1 SEDIFV
7 RLRRGSMASNRAL
20 PLTSNRINSDL
31 CKLQETYDVCVRCSR
46 CCKGKTNISYDLV
59 ALAHQCPRNILL
71 ARQKGNNSK
80 WRLVTQRPKFPQP
93 SSYKVCWYFSEGKGC
108 TLHGD
113 RCAYARSSE
122 EAAVWNFMMKAQLE
136 FTQLIK
142 LLPNGSTFP
151 THQENQA
158 PAPGCVEVVQE
169 ILSKFQ
175 GTFVELCKN
184 CFHDS
189 PRKITLREQGTPC
202 TGHSW
207 SPILVFC
214 QKGDQKTVVY
224 DEIRPLPNCNFQQW
238 NYCRY
243 VENGEPCWHGA
254 DRCWFAHSHIEMA
267 VWKLESTGS
276 LDRSHLLHA
285 SQRRQSQSSG
295 ASSRSASRERERQH
309 YCHVCKCQFPSNE
322 EFMNHCFSVKH
333 KKLIFGDS
341 SYTWK
346 FREPPLEG
354 KVFKLCERS
363 TTCEYGDSCMDAHS
377 VEELQEWRCRHKAV
391 RRKAR
396 AAEEQGLLSY
406 QDSLLE
412 EYRRSSNKEA
422 IMKETLPDVSVSCDT
437 GLIIFV
443 RQENISH
450 RWKFTVKSKVD
461 LEAVAL
467 MKQDVGATFALGE
480 DSHEKRSYSSG
491 DWFNTDDESNT
502 QKVYEITVSFTSDHP
517 GFYEQWLVLD
527 FDMRPVLLQKL
538 KVTVGEQPP
547 ERVQDNDRY
556 QQSIDSAYSATETE
570 SVRYTEQ
577 VWQEGTVEM
586 VPYFEMTEAER
597 QLLNRYRQTNRHLS
611 TETTEPGS
619 ITRQNY
625 KKKMHHF
632 LYQEE
637 MEQEKLIRRLNLRGK
652 MSLKNYLFEPWCGA
666 KYAIAGKLFGSV
678 SVSHSLTPDTPEG
691 YMLKRGVKSVLV
703 GLPNTEGGLR
713 RIYEAEILKDTVG
726 ETQVYVQLSS
736 RCCTELN
743 LKSDQTVEMEIQFQ
757 LDRKWFCEM
766 HKAVDI
772 LPDLQRVLPDLSDNS
787 GPVRMNS
794 SPGELNEKQQT
805 AMDFVLASDHRN
817 SLAPLL
823 IYGPFGTGK
832 TFTLVKITLAL
843 ALKPQNKILICTHT
857 NSSADLYVKDHF
869 HSSVTANHSPRPLRI
884 KESGGEKTDPVTL
897 QYCHVSKNGSCFEFP
912 DRETLDVTKI
922 IITTTGVA
930 RFFHDMQLPSDY
942 FSHIFIDEA
951 SQMLECEALMA
962 LGLAGKKTQVVLAGD
977 HMQMGPKLFSVGE
990 DKRSDHTLL
999 NRLFHYYQT
1008 KNTTT
1013 ATNSRIIFNEN
1024 YRSTPAIV
1032 EFVSTH
1038 FYVGKSDAI
1047 KAKGNVPPHPN
1058 QNALLFFYVRG
1069 ECLLDITNLS
1079 WFNPAQIE
1087 CVVAVVYEVLSGWP
1101 EEWQPYDPASICVLS
1116 HGSQVFEIRKRL
1128 KQQDLGM
1135 ITVENAANVQGKQF
1149 RVIIITTVHTKDTL
1163 KVTEQPCLEFF
1174 NDMRVLNT
1182 AMTRAQSQVI
1192 VVGDATALC
1201 CSQFGKCWRLWR
1213 SYIKHC
1219 IGKESFYPQ
1228 DFTLDSLD
1236 QELLELSNMI
1246 KTEEDD
1252 SSDDD
1257 SVTSEIP
1264 DITEDPI
1271 LKELLNEDND
1281 LQIQL
1286 TEEGLFPVL
1295 QADNLDNNLVRHVR
1309 KESPT
1314 PPNWMLQDNSN
1325 NYEHG
1330 LVCELVLERYD
1341 SGYAKPLE
1349 DPSIKIHIKGRN
1361 NLGQAVS
1368 GDEVTVDLL
1377 TPETSPPKGKVI
1389 KVLKHSALSKEFVCT
1404 IDNNDKQLMTPINI
1418 CFPKLFTPFWK
1429 DKPYH
1434 IAVRNSTDWSVERFI
1449 KINEEARRNNL
1460 FVVRFL
1466 KWRKDCKYPLGIV
1479 VQVLPRV
1486 TSLEDGMKVLEKE
1499 YQLKRTVSPPVHEE
1513 MQKIKK
1519 IPLFTE
1525 DRQDFRKLLTF
1536 TIDASTSQDLDD
1548 AISVRDLG
1556 QCYEIGIHIADVA
1569 SFVAKDSELDK
1580 YARQQGTS
1588 FYISEGEPTHMFP
1601 NELSTKDFSLLPG
1614 CERRC
1619 ISLLTKVD
1627 KQTHRIQRRSF
1638 FKSVICSNRR
1648 FSYEETEEILR
1659 TSGDGNDFHTLEGCL
1674 AVACHFA
1681 EIHRKDRKQDDWCY
1695 KSPDEDTVLGKRR
1708 SHRLVEELMIMFNH
1722 TVADRLLSD
1731 KTRSLTPLRCQDRPN
1746 REELRDF
1753 VDKNASL
1760 LPMSIHLSSQLDHV
1774 SESLMQQNDHPESFP
1789 ILASVLNS
1797 LKIAAQDEDI
1807 HSIVDLITTDDIHP
1821 LLLPLIL
1828 SMRKHLNKSLVL
1840 RANSAHLAR
1849 IGHYDLVLDSYTWAS
1864 SPIRRYV
1871 DVIVQRLLH
1880 SVLDNTNTEYTQHD
1894 IDLCCVDF
1902 TQKNTNQ
1909 SSCQKKSDQLSLAS
1923 KLSCQNARKVAYIVE
1938 ANPTGNNFR
1947 ISFPLNSSAL
1957 PGTVGIMYRDLQLV
1971 DQPCFNEEDD
1981 CMVLRWK
1988 RRVYSVSN
1996 PRIHADLKL
2005 QKGNAVITHVPTESW
2020 KNLVSAIREEKWQ
2033 YMVQVI
2039 EQMNSVHTRQ
2049 ASRRNMQIPPTASKM
2064 EIPNQIEEHYLDM
2077 SMKLKQGQNIEVQ
2090 LGTDTVR
2097 GLLVPAVQLLVLNPK
2112 FEICLDHTKNPIVCF
2127 SKYAL
2132 CSSRTSYPT
2141 YMDYQKIW
2149 KPLCEI
2155 ESACSAVAENESI
2168 VIKDAE
2174 LKWKQS
2180 KEHLEGSFQ
2189 LPLEKKDQWAIDAD
2203 LGNCFLCIRL
2213 RIQQKDLSPILV
2225 DSLSE
2230 SQNFN
2235 LMDVPGL
2242 IWIAHGVVTSA
2253 TKELKYIE
2261 IDFRINHMP
2270 MANIP
2275 DQIFHRSARFT
2286 VELIPKL
2293 LPDVRKENA
2302 VENLTKANQLVK
2314 AIATG
2319 KKTRDQ
2325 RTTIPTCNRSRFEI
2339 ENHLSFGFPHLNNSQ
2354 SKAIKE
2360 ALNNEF
2366 TLIQGPPGTG
2376 KTVVGVH
2383 IVYWFFQE
2391 NQKRPNLQRV
2401 ENEDKKKSCILYCG
2415 PSNKSVDV
2423 VAGQL
2428 LKLRS
2433 KLKPLRVYS
2442 DQMEILEFPY
2452 PGSSLKLSRHSQRI
2466 ERPNEELRS
2475 ITLHHRIRSPENP
2488 FSAQIRAF
2496 DLKIQRLQRLTDE
2509 ELKSYKDCLNE
2520 ARKYELLQHDVIL
2533 CTCTTSP
2540 HPLLVKVLNFIRSS
2554 LMSVPWQPSLRPS
2567 FPWSHTNRNS
2577 ICKLNLI
2584 LADWLEYEN
2593 QYIRIVLLGDHKQ
2606 LQPVVNN
2613 DLLQRLGM
2621 KKSLFERY
2629 MRKSLLLDTQ
2639 YRMQEDICAFPS
2651 KEFYEGRLKTIKPH
2665 KPKVFMTEFHYPT
2678 SIIFG
2683 HVEVKELSLV
2693 VSTERG
2699 NENSKANV
2707 EEAEEAVRIARLLMN
2722 AGIAAKDIAI
2732 LTPYNA
2738 QVAKINEILYTY
2750 SRQNITVNTIMKS
2763 QGSEWRYV
2771 ILSTVRSC
2779 PGLDIEM
2786 QPTRSWLLKSLGF
2799 IMDPNQVNVGITRA
2813 QEGLCI
2819 IGNRDLLYC
2828 SPLWRRLLWHYKEKH
2843 CLVDSARDIR
2853 VARA

>member
-1 SEDIFV
+1 
-7 RLRRGSMASNRAL
+7 MASKKNKPPSANHNLR
-20 PLTSNRINSDL
+20 
-31 CKLQETYDVCVRCSR
+31 KLQETYDLCVRCSR

-71 ARQKGNNSK
+71 ARQKGNKSK
-80 WRLVTQRPKFPQP
+80 WRPVTQRPKFPRP
-93 SSYKVCWYFSEGKGC
+93 SWYKVCQYLTDGKGC

-113 RCAYARSSE
+113 RCAYARSTE

-214 QKGDQKTVVY
+214 QKGDKKRVVY
-224 DEIRPLPNCNFQQW
+224 DEIRPLPKRNIQRW
-238 NYCRY
+238 RYCRY

-254 DRCWFAHSHIEMA
+254 HRCWFAHSHIEMA
-267 VWKLESTGS
+267 VWKLESKGS

-391 RRKAR
+391 RKKAR

-422 IMKETLPDVSVSCDT
+422 IIEETLPDVSVSCDSD
-437 GLIIFV
+437 LNIFV
-443 RQENISH
+443 RQKDISH
-450 RWKFTVKSKVD
+450 RWKFTVKSKVA
-461 LEAVAL
+461 LYVVAL
-467 MKQDVGATFALGE
+467 MRQDVGATFSLGKDIHDE
-480 DSHEKRSYSSG
+480 RSYSNG
-491 DWFNTDDESNT
+491 VWFDTHDGTNT

-597 QLLNRYRQTNRHLS
+597 QLLNRYRQTNRQLS

-637 MEQEKLIRRLNLRGK
+637 MEQEKLIRRC
-652 MSLKNYLFEPWCGA
+652 LKNKEQ
-666 KYAIAGKLFGSV
+666 K
-678 SVSHSLTPDTPEG
+678 E
-691 YMLKRGVKSVLV
+691 
-703 GLPNTEGGLR
+703 
-713 RIYEAEILKDTVG
+713 
-726 ETQVYVQLSS
+726 
-736 RCCTELN
+736 
-743 LKSDQTVEMEIQFQ
+743 TVELGSCCHCGERRKRARKKKQFQ
-757 LDRKWFCEM
+757 SHLGT
-766 HKAVDI
+766 
-772 LPDLQRVLPDLSDNS
+772 RVS
-787 GPVRMNS
+787 GDFEVVCTY
-794 SPGELNEKQQT
+794 KQC
-805 AMDFVLASDHRN
+805 
-817 SLAPLL
+817 
-823 IYGPFGTGK
+823 
-832 TFTLVKITLAL
+832 
-843 ALKPQNKILICTHT
+843 IC
-857 NSSADLYVKDHF
+857 
-869 HSSVTANHSPRPLRI
+869 
-884 KESGGEKTDPVTL
+884 
-897 QYCHVSKNGSCFEFP
+897 NG
-912 DRETLDVTKI
+912 
-922 IITTTGVA
+922 
-930 RFFHDMQLPSDY
+930 
-942 FSHIFIDEA
+942 
-951 SQMLECEALMA
+951 
-962 LGLAGKKTQVVLAGD
+962 
-977 HMQMGPKLFSVGE
+977 
-990 DKRSDHTLL
+990 
-999 NRLFHYYQT
+999 
-1008 KNTTT
+1008 
-1013 ATNSRIIFNEN
+1013 
-1024 YRSTPAIV
+1024 
-1032 EFVSTH
+1032 
-1038 FYVGKSDAI
+1038 
-1047 KAKGNVPPHPN
+1047 
-1058 QNALLFFYVRG
+1058 
-1069 ECLLDITNLS
+1069 
-1079 WFNPAQIE
+1079 
-1087 CVVAVVYEVLSGWP
+1087 
-1101 EEWQPYDPASICVLS
+1101 
-1116 HGSQVFEIRKRL
+1116 
-1128 KQQDLGM
+1128 
-1135 ITVENAANVQGKQF
+1135 
-1149 RVIIITTVHTKDTL
+1149 
-1163 KVTEQPCLEFF
+1163 
-1174 NDMRVLNT
+1174 
-1182 AMTRAQSQVI
+1182 
-1192 VVGDATALC
+1192 
-1201 CSQFGKCWRLWR
+1201 
-1213 SYIKHC
+1213 
-1219 IGKESFYPQ
+1219 SFYPQ

-1252 SSDDD
+1252 SSDDE

-1295 QADNLDNNLVRHVR
+1295 QADNLDNNLVRHLR
-1309 KESPT
+1309 KEGESSRLPSSM
-1314 PPNWMLQDNSN
+1314 MLQDNSN
-1325 NYEHG
+1325 IYK
-1330 LVCELVLERYD
+1330 CELYLKRYD
-1341 SGYAKPLE
+1341 SGYAVSYD
-1349 DPSIKIHIKGRN
+1349 DPTMKIAIKARRN
-1361 NLGQAVS
+1361 VGQAFS
-1368 GDEVTVDLL
+1368 GDVVSVEVL
-1377 TPETSPPKGKVI
+1377 TPETSPPQGKVI

-1404 IDNNDKQLMTPINI
+1404 IDNNDDQLMTPINI
-1418 CFPKLFTPFWK
+1418 CIPKLFTPFWK

-1466 KWRKDCKYPLGIV
+1466 KWREGFTYPLGIV

-1499 YQLKRTVSPPVHEE
+1499 YQLKRTVSPPVQKE

-1519 IPLFTE
+1519 IPLFTKGRE
-1525 DRQDFRKLLTF
+1525 DFRELLTF

-1638 FKSVICSNRR
+1638 FKSVIRSNRR
-1648 FSYEETEEILR
+1648 FSYEEAEEILR
-1659 TSGDGNDFHTLEGCL
+1659 RSGDGNDFHTLEGCL
-1674 AVACHFA
+1674 AIACHFA
-1681 EIHRKDRKQDDWCY
+1681 EIHVKDRKQDDWCY

-1731 KTRSLTPLRCQDRPN
+1731 NKTRSLTPLRCQDRPN
-1746 REELRDF
+1746 RKVLCDF

-1774 SESLMQQNDHPESFP
+1774 SESLIQQNNHSESFP

-1821 LLLPLIL
+1821 LLLPLIHN
-1828 SMRKHLNKSLVL
+1828 MKKHLNKSLVL

-1849 IGHYDLVLDSYTWAS
+1849 LGHYDLVLDSYTWAS

-1880 SVLDNTNTEYTQHD
+1880 SVLDNTKLQYNPND

-1938 ANPTGNNFR
+1938 AKPTGNNFR

-2005 QKGNAVITHVPTESW
+2005 QQPNSVITHVPTESW

-2039 EQMNSVHTRQ
+2039 EQMNSVQTRQ
-2049 ASRRNMQIPPTASKM
+2049 ASRRNIQIPPTASRM
-2064 EIPNQIEEHYLDM
+2064 EIPNQIEEHYLEM

-2097 GLLVPAVQLLVLNPK
+2097 GLLVPAVQLLIVNPK

-2132 CSSRTSYPT
+2132 CSSRDWYNT

-2149 KPLCEI
+2149 KPLCEM
-2155 ESACSAVAENESI
+2155 ESAGSAVAENESI
-2168 VIKDAE
+2168 VIEDAE
-2174 LKWKQS
+2174 LKWKKS
-2180 KEHLEGSFQ
+2180 KERLEGSFQ
-2189 LPLEKKDQWAIDAD
+2189 LPLEKKEQWAIKAN
-2203 LGNCFLCIRL
+2203 LNNCFLCIRL
-2213 RIQQKDLSPILV
+2213 RIQQKNQSQILQDL
-2225 DSLSE
+2225 LSE

-2242 IWIAHGVVTSA
+2242 IWIAHGVVTNV
-2253 TKELKYIE
+2253 TIELTYIQ

-2270 MANIP
+2270 MTNIP
-2275 DQIFHRSARFT
+2275 DQIFCESARFT

-2302 VENLTKANQLVK
+2302 IQNLTKANHLVK

-2319 KKTRDQ
+2319 KNTRDQ
-2325 RTTIPTCNRSRFEI
+2325 RTKIPTCNRSRFEI
-2339 ENHLSFGFPHLNNSQ
+2339 ENHLHFGFPELNNSQ
-2354 SKAIKE
+2354 SKAIME

-2401 ENEDKKKSCILYCG
+2401 KNEDKRKRCILYCG

-2428 LKLRS
+2428 LKLKS

-2452 PGSSLKLSRHSQRI
+2452 PGSNLKLSRHSKRI
-2466 ERPNEELRS
+2466 EKPNEELRS
-2475 ITLHHRIRSPENP
+2475 ITLHHRIRSAENP
-2488 FSAQIRAF
+2488 FSDQIKAF
-2496 DLKIQRLQRLTDE
+2496 DLKIQREQHLTDE
-2509 ELKSYKDCLNE
+2509 ELKSYKDCLNM
-2520 ARKYELLQHDVIL
+2520 ARQHELLQHDVIV
-2533 CTCTTSP
+2533 CTCTASP
-2540 HPLLVKVLNFIRSS
+2540 HPLLAKVLNFHQIIIDECAMATEPEAFIP
-2554 LMSVPWQPSLRPS
+2554 LVAHKPKQ
-2567 FPWSHTNRNS
+2567 
-2577 ICKLNLI
+2577 
-2584 LADWLEYEN
+2584 
-2593 QYIRIVLLGDHKQ
+2593 IVLLGDHKQ
-2606 LQPVVNN
+2606 LQPVVHCE
-2613 DLLQRLGM
+2613 LLQRLGM
-2621 KKSLFERY
+2621 RTSLFERY
-2629 MRKSLLLDTQ
+2629 MRKALMLDTQ

-2651 KEFYEGRLKTIKPH
+2651 EEFYQGRLKTGIPYTAS
-2665 KPKVFMTEFHYPT
+2665 VFMTSFQNST

-2683 HVEVKELSLV
+2683 HVEGKEQSLV

-2699 NENSKANV
+2699 NENSKANI
-2707 EEAEEAVRIARLLMN
+2707 EEAEEAVRIAKLLMN

-2738 QVAKINEILYTY
+2738 QVAKINEILLYNY

-2779 PGLDIEM
+2779 PALNIEI
-2786 QPTRSWLLKSLGF
+2786 QPTKSWLRRKLGF
-2799 IMDPNQVNVGITRA
+2799 IMNPNQVNVGITRA

-2819 IGNRDLLYC
+2819 IG
-2828 SPLWRRLLWHYKEKH
+2828 
-2843 CLVDSARDIR
+2843 
-2853 VARA
+2853 

>member
-1 SEDIFV
+1 TSTD
-7 RLRRGSMASNRAL
+7 
-20 PLTSNRINSDL
+20 PLF
-31 CKLQETYDVCVRCSR
+31 
-46 CCKGKTNISYDLV
+46 G
-59 ALAHQCPRNILL
+59 QCL
-71 ARQKGNNSK
+71 
-80 WRLVTQRPKFPQP
+80 
-93 SSYKVCWYFSEGKGC
+93 SSW
-108 TLHGD
+108 
-113 RCAYARSSE
+113 
-122 EAAVWNFMMKAQLE
+122 
-136 FTQLIK
+136 
-142 LLPNGSTFP
+142 
-151 THQENQA
+151 
-158 PAPGCVEVVQE
+158 
-169 ILSKFQ
+169 
-175 GTFVELCKN
+175 
-184 CFHDS
+184 
-189 PRKITLREQGTPC
+189 
-202 TGHSW
+202 
-207 SPILVFC
+207 
-214 QKGDQKTVVY
+214 
-224 DEIRPLPNCNFQQW
+224 
-238 NYCRY
+238 
-243 VENGEPCWHGA
+243 
-254 DRCWFAHSHIEMA
+254 
-267 VWKLESTGS
+267 
-276 LDRSHLLHA
+276 
-285 SQRRQSQSSG
+285 
-295 ASSRSASRERERQH
+295 
-309 YCHVCKCQFPSNE
+309 
-322 EFMNHCFSVKH
+322 
-333 KKLIFGDS
+333 
-341 SYTWK
+341 
-346 FREPPLEG
+346 
-354 KVFKLCERS
+354 
-363 TTCEYGDSCMDAHS
+363 
-377 VEELQEWRCRHKAV
+377 
-391 RRKAR
+391 
-396 AAEEQGLLSY
+396 
-406 QDSLLE
+406 
-412 EYRRSSNKEA
+412 
-422 IMKETLPDVSVSCDT
+422 
-437 GLIIFV
+437 
-443 RQENISH
+443 
-450 RWKFTVKSKVD
+450 
-461 LEAVAL
+461 
-467 MKQDVGATFALGE
+467 
-480 DSHEKRSYSSG
+480 
-491 DWFNTDDESNT
+491 
-502 QKVYEITVSFTSDHP
+502 
-517 GFYEQWLVLD
+517 
-527 FDMRPVLLQKL
+527 
-538 KVTVGEQPP
+538 
-547 ERVQDNDRY
+547 
-556 QQSIDSAYSATETE
+556 
-570 SVRYTEQ
+570 
-577 VWQEGTVEM
+577 
-586 VPYFEMTEAER
+586 
-597 QLLNRYRQTNRHLS
+597 
-611 TETTEPGS
+611 
-619 ITRQNY
+619 
-625 KKKMHHF
+625 
-632 LYQEE
+632 
-637 MEQEKLIRRLNLRGK
+637 LNLRGK
-652 MSLKNYLFEPWCGA
+652 MSLKNYLYEPRFGA
-666 KYAIAGKLFGSV
+666 KYAFEGRLFGCMP
-678 SVSHSLTPDTPEG
+678 VSHSLTPDTPEG
-691 YMLKRGVKSVLV
+691 YMLKRCVQSVLV

-713 RIYEAEILKDTVG
+713 RVYEAEFLKDTVG
-726 ETQVYVQLSS
+726 EAQVYVQLSS

-772 LPDLQRVLPDLSDNS
+772 LPDLQRVLPDLSDN
-787 GPVRMNS
+787 GVPVRINS

-805 AMDFVLASDHRN
+805 AMDFILKATDHR
-817 SLAPLL
+817 SSVAPLL

-832 TFTLVKITLAL
+832 TFTLAKITLAL
-843 ALKPQNKILICTHT
+843 AMKPQNKILICTHT

-869 HSSVTANHSPRPLRI
+869 HSSLTPHHPFRPLRI
-884 KESGGEKTDPVTL
+884 KAQEISLLRTDPVTL
-897 QYCHVSKNGSCFEFP
+897 EYCHVSKNGLCFEFP

-1032 EFVSTH
+1032 GFVSTH

-1069 ECLLDITNLS
+1069 ECLLDNTNLT

-1087 CVVAVVYEVLSGWP
+1087 CVVAVVYDVLSGWP
-1101 EEWQPYDPASICVLS
+1101 EEWQPCDPASICVLS
-1116 HGSQVFEIRKRL
+1116 HGSQVFEIRNRL
-1128 KQQDLGM
+1128 KQWNLRAV
-1135 ITVENAANVQGKQF
+1135 TVENAENVQGTVELVFRVALLELHEHALHDSLTCSFPSFTGKQF
-1149 RVIIITTVHTKDTL
+1149 RVIIITTVHTKGSL
-1163 KVTEQPCLEFF
+1163 KLTEQPFLEFF

-1192 VVGDATALC
+1192 VVGDAPALC

-1213 SYIKHC
+1213 SYIKQC
-1219 IGKESFYPQ
+1219 ICNGSFYPQ

-1264 DITEDPI
+1264 DIDEDPI

-1295 QADNLDNNLVRHVR
+1295 QTDNLENNLVRHVKR
-1309 KESPT
+1309 ESQSPRL
-1314 PPNWMLQDNSN
+1314 PSNMMLQNNSN
-1325 NYEHG
+1325 IHK
-1330 LVCELVLERYD
+1330 CELYLERYD
-1341 SGYAKPLE
+1341 SGYAMTYD
-1349 DPSIKIHIKGRN
+1349 DPTMKIAIKGRS
-1361 NLGQAVS
+1361 NLGQAIS
-1368 GDEVTVDLL
+1368 GDEVQVEVL
-1377 TPETSPPKGKVI
+1377 TPETSPPQGKVI
-1389 KVLKHSALSKEFVCT
+1389 QVLKHSALSKEFVCT
-1404 IDNNDKQLMTPINI
+1404 IDNNDDQLMTPINI
-1418 CFPKLFTPFWK
+1418 RVPKLFTPFCK
-1429 DKPYH
+1429 DRPYH
-1434 IAVRNSTDWSVERFI
+1434 IAVRNSTKRSVERII

-1460 FVVRFL
+1460 FVVKFL
-1466 KWRKDCKYPLGIV
+1466 NWRKGCKYPLGIV

-1486 TSLEDGMKVLEKE
+1486 TSLEVGMKVLEKE

-1601 NELSTKDFSLLPG
+1601 NELSTKGFSLLPG

-1619 ISLLTKVD
+1619 ISLITKVE
-1627 KQTHRIQRRSF
+1627 KQTHRIQDRSF
-1638 FKSVICSNRR
+1638 FKSVIRSNWR
-1648 FSYEETEEILR
+1648 FSYEEAEEILR
-1659 TSGDGNDFHTLEGCL
+1659 TSGDGNDFHTLKGCL

-1722 TVADRLLSD
+1722 TVADRLLWD
-1731 KTRSLTPLRCQDRPN
+1731 IKTRSLTPLRCQDRPN
-1746 REELRDF
+1746 REELHHL

-1774 SESLMQQNDHPESFP
+1774 SESEKLANLSLMQQNNGSFP

-1821 LLLPLIL
+1821 LLLPLIHN
-1828 SMRKHLNKSLVL
+1828 MRKLLNKSLVL
-1840 RANSAHLAR
+1840 RANSTHLAR
-1849 IGHYDLVLDSYTWAS
+1849 IGHYDLELDSYTWAS

-1880 SVLDNTNTEYTQHD
+1880 SVLDNTNTEYTPHD

-1902 TQKNTNQ
+1902 TQKNTDQ

-1923 KLSCQNARKVAYIVE
+1923 KLSCQNARKVAYIAE

-1947 ISFPLNSSAL
+1947 ISFPLNSSSL
-1957 PGTVGIMYRDLQLV
+1957 PGTVDIMYRDLQLV
-1971 DQPCFNEEDD
+1971 DQPCYREEDD

-2005 QKGNAVITHVPTESW
+2005 QKGNSVITHVPTESW
-2020 KNLVSAIREEKWQ
+2020 KNLVSAIREGKWQ
-2033 YMVQVI
+2033 CMVQVI

-2049 ASRRNMQIPPTASKM
+2049 ESRRNMQIPPTASKM

-2077 SMKLKQGQNIEVQ
+2077 AMKLKQGQNIEVQ

-2097 GLLVPAVQLLVLNPK
+2097 GLLVPAVQLLILNPK

-2132 CSSRTSYPT
+2132 CSSRDWYNT

-2149 KPLCEI
+2149 KPLCEM
-2155 ESACSAVAENESI
+2155 ESAGSAVAENESI
-2168 VIKDAE
+2168 VIEDAE
-2174 LKWKQS
+2174 LKWKKSNQR
-2180 KEHLEGSFQ
+2180 LEGSFH
-2189 LPLEKKDQWAIDAD
+2189 LPLEKKEQWAIDAD

-2213 RIQQKDLSPILV
+2213 RIQQKDLSPILE
-2225 DSLSE
+2225 DLLSD
-2230 SQNFN
+2230 SQNLD

-2242 IWIAHGVVTSA
+2242 IWIAHGVVIKD
-2253 TKELKYIE
+2253 TKEMTYIK

-2270 MANIP
+2270 MTNIP
-2275 DQIFHRSARFT
+2275 NQIFCASARFT

-2302 VENLTKANQLVK
+2302 IQNLTKANQLVK

-2319 KKTRDQ
+2319 KNTRNQ
-2325 RTTIPTCNRSRFEI
+2325 STKIPKCNRSRFEI
-2339 ENHLSFGFPHLNNSQ
+2339 ENHLLFGFPDLNNSQ

-2391 NQKRPNLQRV
+2391 NQKHPNLQKV
-2401 ENEDKKKSCILYCG
+2401 KNEDTRKRCILYCG

-2428 LKLRS
+2428 LKLKS

-2442 DQMEILEFPY
+2442 NQMEILEFPY

-2466 ERPNEELRS
+2466 EKPNEELRS
-2475 ITLHHRIRSPENP
+2475 ITLHYRIRSAENP
-2488 FSAQIRAF
+2488 FSDQIKAF
-2496 DLKIQRLQRLTDE
+2496 DLKIQREERLTDE
-2509 ELKSYKDCLNE
+2509 VMKSYKDCLNK
-2520 ARKYELLQHDVIL
+2520 AREHELSQHDVVL
-2533 CTCTTSP
+2533 CTCTASP
-2540 HPLLVKVLNFIRSS
+2540 HPLLAKVLNFHQIIIDECAMATEPEAFIP
-2554 LMSVPWQPSLRPS
+2554 LVAHKPKQ
-2567 FPWSHTNRNS
+2567 
-2577 ICKLNLI
+2577 
-2584 LADWLEYEN
+2584 
-2593 QYIRIVLLGDHKQ
+2593 IVLLGDHKQ
-2606 LQPVVNN
+2606 LQPVVHCE
-2613 DLLQRLGM
+2613 LLQRLGM
-2621 KKSLFERY
+2621 RTSLFERY
-2629 MRKSLLLDTQ
+2629 MRKALMLDTQ

-2651 KEFYEGRLKTIKPH
+2651 KEFYKGRLKTGIPYTAS
-2665 KPKVFMTEFHYPT
+2665 VFMNSFQNPT

-2683 HVEVKELSLV
+2683 HVEGKEQSLV

-2699 NENSKANV
+2699 NENSKANI
-2707 EEAEEAVRIARLLMN
+2707 EEAEEAVRIAKHLMN

-2738 QVAKINEILYTY
+2738 QVAKISEILYNY

-2779 PGLDIEM
+2779 PASDIEI
-2786 QPTRSWLLKSLGF
+2786 QPTISWLKRNLGF

-2819 IGNRDLLYC
+2819 IGNKDLLQC
-2828 SPLWRRLLWHYKEKH
+2828 CALWRRLLKHYEDKH
-2843 CLVDSARDIR
+2843 CLVDPARDIR